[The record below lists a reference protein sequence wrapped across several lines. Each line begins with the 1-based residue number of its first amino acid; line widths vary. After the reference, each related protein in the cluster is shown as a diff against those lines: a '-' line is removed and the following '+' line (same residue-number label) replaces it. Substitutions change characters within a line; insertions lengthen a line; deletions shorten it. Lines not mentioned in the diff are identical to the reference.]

1 MVIEKT
7 EEMLGQLQNSLDRFL
22 RNQNQAP
29 KLSETMLRLGKWLV
43 SVITSVIVVSFLAG
57 QKLSTYKDKIDKTY
71 QIVTECLS
79 KGDIEQLKNHI
90 NNDEIHITAKSMKS
104 LVVSREIYDTAILD
118 IRRRL
123 ERLENIEDARRS
135 GK

>member
-1 MVIEKT
+1 
-7 EEMLGQLQNSLDRFL
+7 
-22 RNQNQAP
+22 
-29 KLSETMLRLGKWLV
+29 MLRLGKWLV

-90 NNDEIHITAKSMKS
+90 NNDEVHITAKSMKS